1 MLIDLDLS
9 TLMLPMMIS
18 GVSFGVILNIIMPTF
33 IIVLFYSSVL
43 FYLGIGVYKKALR
56 LYKIEN
62 EKFKQESQI

>member
-1 MLIDLDLS
+1 
-9 TLMLPMMIS
+9 MLPMMIS